1 MFRHLRPAAALAASL
16 AAALSLAAPALAQ
29 TPIPFGPSLEAAGWE
44 AITFRGI
51 PATTYAAEGATTL
64 AVVAE
69 ESSSV
74 IARRLP
80 ASAFDAT
87 RAAWRWRVE
96 EGPPPTDLGR
106 RGGDDRA
113 LALYFAFAPEAD
125 RAAAEAGRS
134 SLRSL
139 LLSGRGR
146 LLVYVFGGEGAPGE
160 MVENPYTRGRGVYVV
175 RRPAGAEKGAWLAEE
190 VDLAADHRAAFGEEP
205 GILVGVAVASD
216 SDDTGGRNVGAI
228 EGLVVR

>member
-1 MFRHLRPAAALAASL
+1 MTRHLSL
-16 AAALSLAAPALAQ
+16 AAALALAMLLAAPARAA
-29 TPIPFGPSLEAAGWE
+29 TPIPFGPDLAGAGWE

-51 PATTYAAEGATTL
+51 PATTYVAQGANAL

-69 ESSSV
+69 ASSSV
-74 IARRLP
+74 IAKRLP

-113 LALYFAFAPEAD
+113 LAVYFAFAPEAD
-125 RAAAEAGRS
+125 RAAAEAGRTG
-134 SLRSL
+134 LRSL

-146 LLVYVFGGEGAPGE
+146 LLVYVFGGDGARGQ

-175 RRPAGAEKGAWLAEE
+175 RRPAGAEKGAWLTEE

>member
-1 MFRHLRPAAALAASL
+1 MTRRLRLAAALA
-16 AAALSLAAPALAQ
+16 LSTLFAAPALAE
-29 TPIPFGPSLEAAGWE
+29 TPVPFGPSLDAAGWE

-51 PATTYAAEGATTL
+51 PATTYAAQASGAL
-64 AVVAE
+64 AVDAAQ
-69 ESSSV
+69 SSSV
-74 IARRLP
+74 IAKRLP

-87 RAAWRWRVE
+87 RAAWRWRVD
-96 EGPPPTDLGR
+96 EGPPPTDLGQ

-125 RAAAEAGRS
+125 RRQAEAGRS

-146 LLVYVFGGEGAPGE
+146 LLVYVFGGDGARGQ
-160 MVENPYTRGRGVYVV
+160 MVENPYTRGRGVYVI
-175 RRPAGAEKGAWLAEE
+175 RRPSGAPEGRWLAED

-216 SDDTGGRNVGAI
+216 ADDTGGRNVGAI